1 MLSLLR
7 RHTGALQLLFVVGVV
22 GAALLLSLSLR
33 PKENGAP
40 PLRAAAG
47 LPVSVVVPA
56 AVAYRPELALSGTVA
71 ARTVTNIVPEV
82 QGRIV
87 EVSDSFRPGGY
98 LNAGEVLFR
107 IDPSD
112 YELAVERTLAEI
124 ESARSE
130 LTLLE
135 AEAEAEIAVWN
146 GQFPDREIPELIAR
160 IPQIAAAKARIRSG
174 EAARRA
180 AELELG
186 RTVVRSP
193 FPARVLTTELDLGQ
207 VVTGQAAVGTLFSI
221 DSLEVEVPVSSGEL
235 ALLGDPIRRP
245 ATIALP
251 DGRATT
257 GVVTRT
263 AAALDERTR
272 LGTLFVEPEDAGGLT
287 AGEFV
292 DVTIAA
298 ASASDALGIPAT
310 ALTSRDRLWVVEA
323 GKLAGRQVTV
333 LGGDRDSTFVLPFDF
348 ADGVVAVPPANGRA
362 GMPVTPTEAKGMAS
376 VPGRDTP
383 RRGGVD
389 AP

>member
-22 GAALLLSLSLR
+22 GGALLLSLSLR
-33 PKENGAP
+33 PENNAAP
-40 PLRAAAG
+40 PVRAAAG
-47 LPVSVVVPA
+47 LAVSVVVPD
-56 AVAYRPELALSGTVA
+56 AVAYRPELSLTGTVA
-71 ARTVTNIVPEV
+71 ARTLTHIVPEV

-87 EVSDSFRPGGY
+87 EVSDAFRAGGY
-98 LNAGEVLFR
+98 LNAGDVLFR

-130 LTLLE
+130 LKLLE
-135 AEAEAEIAVWN
+135 AEAEAEIQVWN
-146 GQFPDREIPELIAR
+146 GQFPDRDIPELIAR
-160 IPQIAAAKARIRSG
+160 IPQIAAANARIKSG

-180 AELELG
+180 AELDLE

-221 DSLEVEVPVSSGEL
+221 DSLEVEVPISSGEL

-245 ATIALP
+245 ATIKLSNE
-251 DGRATT
+251 RTMT
-257 GVVTRT
+257 GVVTRN

-272 LGTLFVEPEDAGGLT
+272 LGTLFVEPEDPASLT
-287 AGEFV
+287 AGAFV
-292 DVTIAA
+292 DVSIPARA
-298 ASASDALGIPAT
+298 ASNALDVPAT

-323 GKLAGRQVTV
+323 GKLASRQITV
-333 LGGDRDSTFVLPFDF
+333 LGGNRDSAFVLPFDF

-362 GMPVTPTEAKGMAS
+362 GMPVTPNETTGMAS
-376 VPGRDTP
+376 APGHDS
-383 RRGGVD
+383 GSGAE

>member
-1 MLSLLR
+1 MLSLLK

-22 GAALLLSLSLR
+22 GTALLLSLSLR
-33 PKENGAP
+33 PEQNGAP
-40 PLRAAAG
+40 PARTAAG
-47 LPVSVVVPA
+47 LKVSVVAPA
-56 AVAYRPELALSGTVA
+56 AIAYRPKLSLSGTVA

-82 QGRIV
+82 PGRIV
-87 EVSDSFRPGGY
+87 EVSDAFRPGGY
-98 LNAGEVLFR
+98 LNAGEVVFR
-107 IDPSD
+107 IEPAD

-124 ESARSE
+124 EAARSE

-135 AEAEAEIAVWN
+135 AEAEAEINVWN
-146 GQFPDREIPELIAR
+146 GQFPDREIPDLIAR

-180 AELELG
+180 AELDLE

-193 FPARVLTTELDLGQ
+193 FPARVLTTELDIGQ

-221 DSLEVEVPVSSGEL
+221 DSLEVEVPISSSEL
-235 ALLGDPIRRP
+235 ALLGNPVDRP

-251 DGRATT
+251 GGRSLA
-257 GVVTRT
+257 GVVTRI

-272 LGTLFVEPEDAGGLT
+272 LGTLFIEPDAAAGLT

-292 DVTIAA
+292 EVDIAA
-298 ASASDALGIPAT
+298 ATSGDALGVPAS

-323 GKLAGRQVTV
+323 GRLAGRQVTV
-333 LGGDRDSTFVLPFDF
+333 LGGDRDRTFVLPFDF

-362 GMPVTPTEAKGMAS
+362 GMPVTPAETGGMAA
-376 VPGRDTP
+376 VPGTDTP
-383 RRGGVD
+383 GGAGVD

>member
-33 PKENGAP
+33 PEQNGAP

-56 AVAYRPELALSGTVA
+56 TITYRPELSLSGTVA

-82 QGRIV
+82 QGRII
-87 EVSDSFRPGGY
+87 EVSDAFRPGGY

-135 AEAEAEIAVWN
+135 AEADAEIAVWN
-146 GQFPDREIPELIAR
+146 GQFPNREIPELIAR

-180 AELELG
+180 AELELE
-186 RTVVRSP
+186 RTVVRAP

-207 VVTGQAAVGTLFSI
+207 VVTAQAAVGTLFSI
-221 DSLEVEVPVSSGEL
+221 DSLEVAVPISSSEL
-235 ALLGDPIRRP
+235 ALLGDPVGRP

-251 DGRATT
+251 GGRTMA

-272 LGTLFVEPEDAGGLT
+272 LGTLFIEPANAGGLT

-292 DVTIAA
+292 DVSIAA
-298 ASASDALGIPAT
+298 DTAGDALGIPAT

-323 GKLAGRQVTV
+323 GRLAGREVTV
-333 LGGDRDSTFVLPFDF
+333 LGGDRDSAFVKPFDF

-362 GMPVTPTEAKGMAS
+362 GMPVTPVEGRGIAS
-376 VPGRDTP
+376 APGRSTP
-383 RRGGVD
+383 RGAGVD